1 MSEQPDESQ
10 KTEEPSP
17 KKLADARKKGD
28 VPVSKEVATL
38 TSMIATI
45 LLIAFA
51 GPPLVRTMSASMSPF
66 VASVH
71 DIRVEETTYDVTA
84 VLGELFF
91 KIFAAMSPLFLAF
104 AAAALLAAFGQNAL
118 VFAVDRIKPKA
129 ERLNPMKGLKRI
141 FSQDSLVELGK
152 NLTKVAVVTGVVALF
167 TMNEL
172 ENFTAMASY
181 DLNQIPLRMQSMV
194 IKLLSAVLVVMVLIA
209 VIDVIWKQMEYKKKQ
224 RMTKQEVKDEFKQT
238 EGDPQ
243 IKQRMAE
250 IRRSK
255 KRRDSI
261 AKVPDATVLIMN
273 PTHYAVALRYVP
285 SEGDAPVCIAKGRN
299 LIALQM
305 RDKAN
310 EHNVPVIEN
319 PPLARALHAAIE
331 EDQPIPPQFFKA
343 VAEVINYVYRTGQ
356 RSLTL

>member
-1 MSEQPDESQ
+1 VAEKPDESQ
-10 KTEEPSP
+10 KTEEASP

-28 VPVSKEVATL
+28 IPNSKEVGTL
-38 TSMIATI
+38 GSMVATI
-45 LLIAFA
+45 LLLAFA
-51 GPPLVRTMSASMSPF
+51 GPPLVRSINRSVSPF

-71 DIRVEETTYDVTA
+71 DIRVGGAQYDMVA
-84 VLGELFF
+84 ALGSLFMQ
-91 KIFAAMSPLFLAF
+91 IFAAMSPLFLAF
-104 AAAALLAAFGQNAL
+104 AFAALLAAFGQNAL
-118 VFAVDRIKPKA
+118 VFATDRIKPKPD
-129 ERLNPMKGLKRI
+129 RLNPMEGLKRI

-152 NLTKVAVVTGVVALF
+152 NLTKVAVVSGVVALF
-167 TMNEL
+167 TVNEL

-181 DLNQIPLRMQSMV
+181 DLNEVPQRMQAMV

-209 VIDVIWKQMEYKKKQ
+209 VIDVIWKQMEWKKKQ

-261 AKVPDATVLIMN
+261 EKVPNATVLIMN

-285 SEGDAPVCIAKGRN
+285 AESDAPMCIAKGRN
-299 LIALQM
+299 LVALKM
-305 RDKAN
+305 REKAV

-319 PPLARALHAAIE
+319 PPLARALHAGLE
-331 EDQPIPPQFFKA
+331 EDQPIPPEFFKA
-343 VAEVINYVYRTGQ
+343 VAEVINYVYRTGK

>member
-28 VPVSKEVATL
+28 VPVSKEVAVL
-38 TSMIATI
+38 GSMVASI

-51 GPPLVRTMSASMSPF
+51 GPPLVRQISSASRPF
-66 VASVH
+66 VTSVH
-71 DIRVEETTYDVTA
+71 DIRVQDNTYDVTA
-84 VLGELFF
+84 ALGDLFF

-104 AAAALLAAFGQNAL
+104 AGAALLAAFGQNAL
-118 VFAVDRIKPKA
+118 VFATDRIKPKA

-152 NLTKVAVVTGVVALF
+152 NLAKVAVVTGVVALF
-167 TMNEL
+167 TVNEL
-172 ENFTAMASY
+172 ENFTAMATY
-181 DLNQIPLRMQSMV
+181 DLNEIPRRMQGMV
-194 IKLLSAVLVVMVLIA
+194 IKLLSAVLIVMVLIA
-209 VIDVIWKQMEYKKKQ
+209 AIDVIWKNMEYKKKQ

-243 IKQRMAE
+243 VKQRMSE
-250 IRRSK
+250 IRRNK
-255 KRRDSI
+255 ARQDSMNQ
-261 AKVPDATVLIMN
+261 VPNATVLVMN

-285 SEGDAPVCIAKGRN
+285 EESDAPICIAKGRN
-299 LIALQM
+299 LIALKM
-305 RDKAN
+305 RDKAR
-310 EHNVPVIEN
+310 EHNVPVVEN
-319 PPLARALHAAIE
+319 PPLARALHAGIE
-331 EDQPIPPQFFKA
+331 EGQPIPPQFFKA
-343 VAEVINYVYRTGQ
+343 VAEVINYVYSTGK